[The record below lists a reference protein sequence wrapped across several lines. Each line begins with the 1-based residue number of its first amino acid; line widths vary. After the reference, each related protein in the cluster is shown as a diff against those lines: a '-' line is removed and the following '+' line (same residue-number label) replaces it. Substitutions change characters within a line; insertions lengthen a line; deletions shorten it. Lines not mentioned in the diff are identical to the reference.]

1 MDAAVMMTDPIS
13 ARSVSWWSVAEFVAP
28 LLAHADSWPIA
39 GTPAWCALPAE
50 DPLKWLALFDAA
62 RHHALRMECAQEALA
77 DAATEIS
84 KDHDWRAISQE
95 ISQRRS
101 FYAAR
106 PYLKRIAQ

>member
-1 MDAAVMMTDPIS
+1 MTSPIT
-13 ARSVSWWSVAEFVAP
+13 ARSVSWWSVQEFVAP
-28 LLAHADSWPIA
+28 LLAQAESWPTA

-62 RHHALRMECAQEALA
+62 RHHALRIECAQEALA
-77 DAATEIS
+77 DAAKEIS

-101 FYAAR
+101 FYTAR
-106 PYLKRIAQ
+106 PYLKRITK